1 MSHPCSLLPL
11 WLGVGCCGVA
21 AALNEHTAVSF
32 RLRADRE
39 ESQHTSAACLRHKNM
54 KKARPPPKH
63 RRRSKAAMPTRTKN
77 LIVQLVL
84 QKCTL
89 TAPELRSEV
98 AFQLGETWS
107 SSACA
112 KVRTGAGFR
121 RKRTVATKREAC
133 PIQQHCHAQQPA
145 DNAALLGFVG
155 SGEGQQGD

>member
-1 MSHPCSLLPL
+1 MSAP
-11 WLGVGCCGVA
+11 
-21 AALNEHTAVSF
+21 
-32 RLRADRE
+32 DI
-39 ESQHTSAACLRHKNM
+39 
-54 KKARPPPKH
+54 PKVITK
-63 RRRSKAAMPTRTKN
+63 SDPTR
-77 LIVQLVL
+77 LVIEWADGVET
-84 QKCTL
+84 TL

-145 DNAALLGFVG
+145 DNAALLGFVE